1 MGIWTPL
8 GSLTKAPSL
17 DAICTATFVSWL
29 PSYYCTDCSSSTPK
43 VSVFILSPGLR
54 DCGRFQHPAS
64 TWKTFVLLTF
74 EIYGLGNIV
83 LYQQLISSL
92 LFLPLLKLF
101 RRLADEWATLDGWW
115 FIFGCC
121 RPYNPWMFCW
131 GMKTTTTTGRKSGK
145 FKKKNHLVRVYVCS
159 LYWRNRS
166 AIKTDCVATLS
177 RSLGRPPGK
186 CSISLLYCAR
196 AWQTSDGAA
205 GLGAVLID
213 RRRHKNLYTVV

>member
-54 DCGRFQHPAS
+54 DCGGFQHPAS

-145 FKKKNHLVRVYVCS
+145 FKKRIIWSAFTCVRYTDVIVLQSRLIALLLSLVRWVAHRGSAPLVCS
-159 LYWRNRS
+159 IVHEPGKHQTEPR
-166 AIKTDCVATLS
+166 D
-177 RSLGRPPGK
+177 LGRF
-186 CSISLLYCAR
+186 
-196 AWQTSDGAA
+196 
-205 GLGAVLID
+205 
-213 RRRHKNLYTVV
+213 